1 MSSVHRRHQL
11 WVHTAN
17 GSSGPVCRACSWFLF
32 PCRGVRPG
40 SLGPVPSSRSGG
52 LLQALPLA
60 WALGLPPPPHE
71 DCAPASGPVQPSK
84 GLGGARLAPEASILQ
99 TSAACRE
106 ARAGVAGL
114 SRRAGICFLPT
125 ARKELPVRGSCRTS
139 RWGPHAVLQGP
150 AAHTQGKA
158 GPWPVVRVGV
168 AECPFQSL
176 GQSPS
181 RSPGRGELGDPKD
194 TSEVSPE

>member
-40 SLGPVPSSRSGG
+40 SLGPVPSSRSGVFSRLSRWPG
-52 LLQALPLA
+52 HLASPRHPMRTVPQPPAQSSPARASAGPGSPQKPAFCSPLR
-60 WALGLPPPPHE
+60 
-71 DCAPASGPVQPSK
+71 PA
-84 GLGGARLAPEASILQ
+84 
-99 TSAACRE
+99 E

-114 SRRAGICFLPT
+114 SRRAGICFLPI

-158 GPWPVVRVGV
+158 GPWPVPRVR
-168 AECPFQSL
+168 ATECPFQSP

-194 TSEVSPE
+194 TSQVSPE